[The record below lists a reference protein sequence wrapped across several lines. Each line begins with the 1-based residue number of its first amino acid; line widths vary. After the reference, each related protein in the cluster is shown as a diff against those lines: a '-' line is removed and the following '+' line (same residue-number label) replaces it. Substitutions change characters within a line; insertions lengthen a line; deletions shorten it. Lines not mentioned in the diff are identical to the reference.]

1 MEGFTFGTTLAAILT
16 IGILSFLYK
25 DNPLYKLCESIF
37 IGISAGYWFVSLYFQ
52 NMLPKM
58 FDNLGI
64 TKALGSKEAGDG
76 ALQVLLHQHHWD
88 ERWIFLVAGVLGIM
102 MLLRLFPKIGWIS
115 RWPLAFV
122 VGYTSGLYFIA
133 YLQSNVFAQ
142 VQKSVVPLATLAQSN
157 GAIAWGPTIGTL
169 VVVFGTLAGL
179 VYFFFSKEHK
189 GFFGGTA
196 RLGIWF
202 LMVTF
207 GAAFGYT
214 VMSRMSLLLGR
225 LDFLFGTWLGLVP

>member
-1 MEGFTFGTTLAAILT
+1 
-16 IGILSFLYK
+16 
-25 DNPLYKLCESIF
+25 
-37 IGISAGYWFVSLYFQ
+37 
-52 NMLPKM
+52 
-58 FDNLGI
+58 
-64 TKALGSKEAGDG
+64 
-76 ALQVLLHQHHWD
+76 
-88 ERWIFLVAGVLGIM
+88 M

-142 VQKSVVPLATLAQSN
+142 VQKSVVPLVTLAQPN

-169 VVVFGTLAGL
+169 VVVVGTLAGL